1 MSLTLTINQEDY
13 PEIFNLYKK
22 DRIKK
27 VESIFKT
34 GYNIYYP
41 ELNKIQDN
49 ILSNNSLSNNS
60 MNLQVTD
67 LIHKLTGINNNS
79 SKRGEFGES
88 MLEDIITKRYGDIIF
103 ENKSKVPHC
112 GDAWIYLPNK
122 KIIMLESKNYTYRVN
137 KDEVDKMESDMKT
150 NYIKFGIFVSW
161 SSQVQNRKEL
171 DFHTFCH
178 NGETYMIIIVSNL
191 GNDIIKLDLSL
202 QIIREL
208 VENFN
213 DIKQFQ
219 WIQNDITQSLN
230 ELDIIIQKNY
240 LLKDNYNIMSNN
252 IRNSMD
258 EFYNQLQNYQ
268 YQITIKAQEIIDKV
282 KNTMNNS
289 KDKNK
294 ITQIPN
300 IELLKE
306 FKKNKKMF
314 PILCCLLD
322 TILNIDNMIVNS
334 TTDINIFNIFKNNEE
349 IGFFK
354 IKNKKVSLCFSKIN
368 YNIELECDK
377 YNESI
382 KIIPY
387 ICQNI

>member
-1 MSLTLTINQEDY
+1 MSLTLIINQVDY

-22 DRIKK
+22 DRVNKI
-27 VESIFKT
+27 ESIFKT
-34 GYNIYYP
+34 GYNMYYP
-41 ELNKIQDN
+41 ELNRIQDVN
-49 ILSNNSLSNNS
+49 NLSNNSI
-60 MNLQVTD
+60 NLQVTD
-67 LIHKLTGINNNS
+67 LIQKLTGINNNS
-79 SKRGEFGES
+79 NKRGEVGEI
-88 MLEDIITKRYGDIIF
+88 MLEDTIKNRYGDITY
-103 ENKSKVPHC
+103 ENKSKIPHS
-112 GDAWIYLPNK
+112 GDAWIHLPNK

-137 KDEVDKMESDMKT
+137 KDEVDKMESDMKF

-178 NGETYMIIIVSNL
+178 NSETYMIIIISNL
-191 GNDIIKLDLSL
+191 GTDIIKLDLSL

-208 VENFN
+208 IENFN

-230 ELDIIIQKNY
+230 ELDIIIQKNS

-268 YQITIKAQEIIDKV
+268 YEINIKADEIINKI
-282 KNTMNNS
+282 KNTMNKS

-300 IELLKE
+300 IELLTE

-314 PILCCLLD
+314 PILCSLLD
-322 TILNIDNMIVNS
+322 TISNIDNMIINS
-334 TTDINIFNIFKNNEE
+334 TNDVSLFNILKNNED

-354 IKNKKVSLCFSKIN
+354 IKSKKVSLYFNKIN

-377 YNESI
+377 YNESL

-387 ICQNI
+387 ICKNI